1 MGVHHSFISC
11 QIYIYA
17 KLVDITNLAGTLNNF
32 LPSSSSEFQLHN
44 WFQELSVFSQYS
56 TVLADKF
63 FPEVLGES
71 KSKVKKVA
79 LWHSYDSV
87 YKKCKFK
94 TTSTSHEQ
102 NKTAKGQMC
111 KSHKGIIL
119 SQKEDLLMLCK
130 KGLIP
135 KQHFTFFDSP
145 TVTTSE
151 ERKMILILTVV
162 LTVRKMNLLIHIKM
176 VKTYSSDFV

>member
-1 MGVHHSFISC
+1 M
-11 QIYIYA
+11 
-17 KLVDITNLAGTLNNF
+17 
-32 LPSSSSEFQLHN
+32 
-44 WFQELSVFSQYS
+44 
-56 TVLADKF
+56 TVSIKNASLKQPVQAMHKTKQQRDKC
-63 FPEVLGES
+63 VSLIKES
-71 KSKVKKVA
+71 
-79 LWHSYDSV
+79 
-87 YKKCKFK
+87 
-94 TTSTSHEQ
+94 
-102 NKTAKGQMC
+102 
-111 KSHKGIIL
+111 L

-151 ERKMILILTVV
+151 ERKMILILTVI